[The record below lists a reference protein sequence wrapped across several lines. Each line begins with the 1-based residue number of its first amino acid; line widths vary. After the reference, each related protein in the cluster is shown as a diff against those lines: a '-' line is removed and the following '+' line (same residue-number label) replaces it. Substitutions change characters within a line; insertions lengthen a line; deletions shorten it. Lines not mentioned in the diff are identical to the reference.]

1 MALGGTVSAE
11 NFSVTSTPYQV
22 DHTLAAGAIW
32 NTYELSAR
40 DGDRVTYAMTVLT
53 AGACAALLLV
63 QGHHV
68 GPKSEFYI
76 SFSEARCVH
85 NYTNSFPVESPD
97 GRNFSVLIGTSYTG
111 DVRYSLTINIVRPLV
126 PSWVLGTGVVVLV
139 GLAPLLLTVVWRRM
153 RGPATTPLSA
163 MTGPPTGTRLPPSPP
178 IGPTSPPPE
187 SSDANRERE
196 SNKPGSL
203 L

>member
-1 MALGGTVSAE
+1 MTLGGTVSAD

-22 DHTLAAGAIW
+22 DHTLAASALW

-40 DGDRVTYAMTVLT
+40 DGDRVTYAMTVST
-53 AGACAALLLV
+53 AGACAALLFV
-63 QGHHV
+63 QGHDV
-68 GPKSEFYI
+68 GPMSELYI

-85 NYTNSFPVESPD
+85 NYTNSFPVESQD
-97 GRNFSVLIGTSYTG
+97 GKNFSVLIETSYAG

-126 PSWVLGTGVVVLV
+126 PGWVLGTGVVVLV

-153 RGPATTPLSA
+153 RGQPTTPLSSI
-163 MTGPPTGTRLPPSPP
+163 TGPPPGTSSPTSTRS
-178 IGPTSPPPE
+178 PTSPPSE
-187 SSDANRERE
+187 SSDANREQE